1 MEPQLDIYFDTTSLP
16 APELK
21 AAEEAAKSQNALIL
35 QLFRDNPNRTFTP
48 CEVHH
53 DLGVGKWNTPL
64 TSIRRAITTLTKL
77 GYLERTNEKR
87 LGWYGRKS
95 YAWRLLIKNDE

>member
-1 MEPQLDIYFDTTSLP
+1 MEPELNFYNTTSLP
-16 APELK
+16 APELQ

-35 QLFRDNPNRTFTP
+35 QLFRDNPDKTFTP

-64 TSIRRAITTLTKL
+64 TSIRRSMSTLDRL
-77 GYLERTNEKR
+77 GLLVKTNEMR
-87 LGWYGRKS
+87 LGWYGRENRALK
-95 YAWRLLIKNDE
+95 LNTKL